1 MSTYLC
7 VVAVDVEADDVDES
21 LLEIAARAADQIR
34 ALTRGPLVVHLSEQG
49 KVGTDRL
56 MAALDSCLTVSLS

>member
-1 MSTYLC
+1 MSTYLVC
-7 VVAVDVEADDVDES
+7 VAVDIEADDVDES
-21 LLEIAARAADQIR
+21 LLEIGARAADKIR
-34 ALTRGPLVVHLSEQG
+34 ALTRGPVVIHMSEHG